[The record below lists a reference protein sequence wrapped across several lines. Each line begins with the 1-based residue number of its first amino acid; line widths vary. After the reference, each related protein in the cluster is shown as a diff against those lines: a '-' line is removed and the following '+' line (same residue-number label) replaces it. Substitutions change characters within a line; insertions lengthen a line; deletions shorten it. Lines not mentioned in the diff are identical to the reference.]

1 MMLPGT
7 ELQVLVAT
15 KPVDFRKQA
24 DTLAA
29 FVSQALGADPFSGAV
44 YVFRAKRIDRVKL
57 LWWDGTGICL
67 LTKRLEG
74 GAFRWPPVEATGE
87 AGKPQYVIRLTPGQ
101 LAALL
106 EGTEWARDAAREV
119 ERPRAAS

>member
-15 KPVDFRKQA
+15 KPVDFRKQM

-29 FVSQALGADPFSGAV
+29 FVQEALGADPFSGAV

-74 GAFRWPPVEATGE
+74 GAFRWPPIEDGVL
-87 AGKPQYVIRLTPGQ
+87 RLSPGQ

>member
-15 KPVDFRKQA
+15 RPVDFRKQA

-29 FVSQALGADPFSGAV
+29 FVQEVLASDPYCGTV
-44 YVFRAKRIDRVKL
+44 YVFRSKRMDRVKL

-67 LTKRLEG
+67 LAKRLEG
-74 GAFRWPPVEATGE
+74 GAFRWPPIEDGVM
-87 AGKPQYVIRLTPGQ
+87 RLTPGQ

-106 EGTEWARDAAREV
+106 EGTAWAQTGAREA

>member
-1 MMLPGT
+1 MMLPGA

-29 FVSQALGADPFSGAV
+29 FVQEALGSDPFSGTV
-44 YVFRAKRIDRVKL
+44 YVFRAKRLDRVKL

-74 GAFRWPPVEATGE
+74 GAFRWPPIEDGVL
-87 AGKPQYVIRLTPGQ
+87 RLSPGQ

-106 EGTEWARDAAREV
+106 EGTEWSRVEVRVV

>member
-1 MMLPGT
+1 MMMPGI

-15 KPVDFRKQA
+15 RPVDFRRQA

-29 FVSQALGADPFSGAV
+29 FVQEALGLNPFSGTV
-44 YVFRAKRIDRVKL
+44 YVFRAKRADRVKL

-67 LTKRLEG
+67 LAKRLEG
-74 GAFRWPPVEATGE
+74 AKFRWPPIEDGVL
-87 AGKPQYVIRLTPGQ
+87 RLSPGQ

-106 EGTEWARDAAREV
+106 EGTEWAREAAREV

>member
-1 MMLPGT
+1 MILAGT
-7 ELQVLVAT
+7 ELHVLVAT

-29 FVSQALGADPFSGAV
+29 FVQEALAANPYSGAV

-74 GAFRWPPVEATGE
+74 GAFRWPPVEDG
-87 AGKPQYVIRLTPGQ
+87 VMRLTPGQ

-106 EGTEWARDAAREV
+106 EGTEWARAGARESD
-119 ERPRAAS
+119 RPRAAS

>member
-15 KPVDFRKQA
+15 KPVDFRRQA

-29 FVSQALGADPFSGAV
+29 FVQEALGLNPFSGTV
-44 YVFRAKRIDRVKL
+44 YVFRAKRADRVKL

-67 LTKRLEG
+67 LAKRLEG
-74 GAFRWPPVEATGE
+74 AKFRWPPIEDGVL
-87 AGKPQYVIRLTPGQ
+87 RLSPGQ

-106 EGTEWARDAAREV
+106 EGTQWAREAAREV

>member
-1 MMLPGT
+1 MILPGT

-29 FVSQALGADPFSGAV
+29 FVQETLAADPFSGAV
-44 YVFRAKRIDRVKL
+44 YVFRAKRADRIKL

-74 GAFRWPPVEATGE
+74 NVFRWPPVEDG
-87 AGKPQYVIRLTPGQ
+87 VLRLTPAQ
-101 LAALL
+101 LASLL
-106 EGTEWARDAAREV
+106 EGIEWVRASAREV